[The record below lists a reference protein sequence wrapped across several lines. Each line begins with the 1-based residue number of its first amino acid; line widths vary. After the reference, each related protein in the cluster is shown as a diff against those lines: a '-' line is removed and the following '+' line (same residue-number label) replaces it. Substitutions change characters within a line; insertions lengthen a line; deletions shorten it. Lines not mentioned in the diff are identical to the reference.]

1 MRTKNIA
8 TDNTIGWLWN
18 WEDWIHTGE
27 TRLCSRRHGTST
39 PLSFRC
45 LSPPLL
51 REYLTGC
58 CSTSR
63 STSTCRWCWE
73 NAICTDMVRT
83 DAQEIVRNSAN
94 VCCPGL
100 ICKCLLPRPCPQ
112 MFVAQALFSTLTAIL
127 TVTTPQWTRE
137 QVKCWTQNWINICLF
152 GIRQV
157 SQLQTIL
164 NTRQSKQ
171 CMTQSQML

>member
-1 MRTKNIA
+1 MVIVIIIKS
-8 TDNTIGWLWN
+8 DNENQKYRHRQHNRMALELRRLNPHWG
-18 WEDWIHTGE
+18 DE
-27 TRLCSRRHGTST
+27 TLFQEARHINAALIQVVFS
-39 PLSFRC
+39 PRC
-45 LSPPLL
+45 LENIWPGAAHHVQRVPADGVGKAQSAP
-51 REYLTGC
+51 T
-58 CSTSR
+58 
-63 STSTCRWCWE
+63 WWE
-73 NAICTDMVRT
+73 LMHRKLFGI
-83 DAQEIVRNSAN
+83 
-94 VCCPGL
+94 L
-100 ICKCLLPRPCPQ
+100 Q

-171 CMTQSQML
+171 CMT